1 MVNKAILVGRLG
13 RDPEVRYTTSG
24 TPVANFSLAT
34 DESWTDKNGERQ
46 RRTEWHQIVV
56 WSRLAEI
63 CERYLRKGRL
73 IFIEGT
79 IQTREWEDR
88 DGNRRRTTEIVAR
101 NMQMLGFSF
110 GRGGYGV
117 WSPAASLPFFS
128 TVSAVPGGG
137 DHRRRHSF
145 LMPQPRGI
153 GRWDAGCRVRTK
165 PPSDPVPVALGPLP
179 ENRDRFRSVPS
190 RCRWHPYFSAG
201 AGRPGPS

>member
-13 RDPEVRYTTSG
+13 RDPEVRYTSTG

-73 IFIEGT
+73 VFIEGT

-101 NMQMLGFSF
+101 NMQMLGSRSDEM
-110 GRGGYGV
+110 GMG
-117 WSPAASLPFFS
+117 S
-128 TVSAVPGGG
+128 TAQ
-137 DHRRRHSF
+137 R
-145 LMPQPRGI
+145 
-153 GRWDAGCRVRTK
+153 
-165 PPSDPVPVALGPLP
+165 PVARAP
-179 ENRDRFRSVPS
+179 EPAQPS
-190 RCRWHPYFSAG
+190 QEVEITDDDIPF
-201 AGRPGPS
+201 

>member
-73 IFIEGT
+73 VFIEGQ

-101 NMQMLGFSF
+101 NMQMLGSRSDEM
-110 GRGGYGV
+110 GMGQGAQRPSSRDQQPSQPSQEV
-117 WSPAASLPFFS
+117 EITDDDIPF
-128 TVSAVPGGG
+128 
-137 DHRRRHSF
+137 
-145 LMPQPRGI
+145 
-153 GRWDAGCRVRTK
+153 
-165 PPSDPVPVALGPLP
+165 
-179 ENRDRFRSVPS
+179 
-190 RCRWHPYFSAG
+190 
-201 AGRPGPS
+201 

>member
-101 NMQMLGFSF
+101 NMQMLGSRSDEV
-110 GRGGYGV
+110 GMGSGAQR
-117 WSPAASLPFFS
+117 PASRSSAPSQPSQEVEITDDDIPF
-128 TVSAVPGGG
+128 
-137 DHRRRHSF
+137 
-145 LMPQPRGI
+145 
-153 GRWDAGCRVRTK
+153 
-165 PPSDPVPVALGPLP
+165 
-179 ENRDRFRSVPS
+179 
-190 RCRWHPYFSAG
+190 
-201 AGRPGPS
+201 

>member
-73 IFIEGT
+73 VFIEGQ

-101 NMQMLGFSF
+101 NMQMLGS
-110 GRGGYGV
+110 R
-117 WSPAASLPFFS
+117 S
-128 TVSAVPGGG
+128 
-137 DHRRRHSF
+137 DE
-145 LMPQPRGI
+145 MGI
-153 GRWDAGCRVRTK
+153 GQGSQRPASRASQ
-165 PPSDPVPVALGPLP
+165 PSQ
-179 ENRDRFRSVPS
+179 PS
-190 RCRWHPYFSAG
+190 QEVEITDDDIPF
-201 AGRPGPS
+201 

>member
-13 RDPEVRYTTSG
+13 RDPEVRYTASG

-73 IFIEGT
+73 VFIEGT

-101 NMQMLGFSF
+101 NMQMLGSRSDEM
-110 GRGGYGV
+110 GMGSGDQR
-117 WSPAASLPFFS
+117 PASRSSAPSQPSQEVEITDDDIPF
-128 TVSAVPGGG
+128 
-137 DHRRRHSF
+137 
-145 LMPQPRGI
+145 
-153 GRWDAGCRVRTK
+153 
-165 PPSDPVPVALGPLP
+165 
-179 ENRDRFRSVPS
+179 
-190 RCRWHPYFSAG
+190 
-201 AGRPGPS
+201 

>member
-13 RDPEVRYTTSG
+13 RDPEVRHTASG

-73 IFIEGT
+73 VFIEGQ

-101 NMQMLGFSF
+101 NMQMLGSRSDEM
-110 GRGGYGV
+110 GMGSGPQRQ
-117 WSPAASLPFFS
+117 SSHASQPSQPSQEVEITDDDIPF
-128 TVSAVPGGG
+128 
-137 DHRRRHSF
+137 
-145 LMPQPRGI
+145 
-153 GRWDAGCRVRTK
+153 
-165 PPSDPVPVALGPLP
+165 
-179 ENRDRFRSVPS
+179 
-190 RCRWHPYFSAG
+190 
-201 AGRPGPS
+201 

>member
-73 IFIEGT
+73 VFIEGQ

-101 NMQMLGFSF
+101 NMQMLGSRSDEI
-110 GRGGYGV
+110 GTGSAAQR
-117 WSPAASLPFFS
+117 PAAHASQPSQPSQEVEITDDDIPF
-128 TVSAVPGGG
+128 
-137 DHRRRHSF
+137 
-145 LMPQPRGI
+145 
-153 GRWDAGCRVRTK
+153 
-165 PPSDPVPVALGPLP
+165 
-179 ENRDRFRSVPS
+179 
-190 RCRWHPYFSAG
+190 
-201 AGRPGPS
+201 